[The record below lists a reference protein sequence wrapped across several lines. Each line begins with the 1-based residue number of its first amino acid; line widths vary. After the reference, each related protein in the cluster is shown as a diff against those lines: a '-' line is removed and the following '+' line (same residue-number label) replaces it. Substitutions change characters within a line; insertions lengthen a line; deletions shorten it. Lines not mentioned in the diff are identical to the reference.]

1 MASHLPLARTSISL
15 LACTFLVSIS
25 GQSLAS
31 DTLNQDVTIAIQD
44 VAQLALVGTGTQTFI
59 LDIALTP
66 GAAPTIAKDIYDRY
80 LQFTSITP
88 ANETRAIQAQ
98 LTSPAPT
105 GLALRLSTNA
115 SSGTGAVGTSQHTT
129 PGVGGTILSTTPTT
143 MVSGIGTGYTGSG
156 ATDGLLLDYYLSMT
170 EDFDQ
175 VHTGTHNLDVTFTLA
190 ATP

>member
-1 MASHLPLARTSISL
+1 MPQTSSKFGYILPTLGCAAL
-15 LACTFLVSIS
+15 LLSSPSTF
-25 GQSLAS
+25 AS

-44 VAQLALVGTGTQTFI
+44 VAQLALVGSGTQTFI

-66 GAAPTIAKDIYDRY
+66 GGAPTIAKDINDRY

-88 ANETRAIQAQ
+88 ADETRAIQAQ
-98 LTSPAPT
+98 LTAPAPT
-105 GLALRLSTNA
+105 GLALRLSTSA
-115 SSGTGAVGTSQHTT
+115 SSGTGAVGTSQHTAGGAG
-129 PGVGGTILSTTPTT
+129 GVVLTTTPTT

-190 ATP
+190 AAP